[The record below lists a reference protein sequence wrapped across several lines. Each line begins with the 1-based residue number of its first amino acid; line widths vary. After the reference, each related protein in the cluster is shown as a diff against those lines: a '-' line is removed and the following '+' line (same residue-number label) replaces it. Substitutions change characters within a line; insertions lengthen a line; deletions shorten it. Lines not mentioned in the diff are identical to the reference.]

1 MTCQIDECTNH
12 AEHTRTE
19 TRNLDNDLNELFSF
33 SLNVCTLHK
42 EQDKQCPIGIVS
54 Y

>member
-1 MTCQIDECTNH
+1 MSCQIDECTNEAQH
-12 AEHTRTE
+12 IRTE
-19 TRNLDNDLNELFSF
+19 TRQLDNDLNELFSF

-42 EQDKQCPIGIVS
+42 EQDKQCTSGIVS